1 MSYMDYT
8 FHEQMTAMGAMGH
21 NTAASIMSIASINAS
36 LWGNGHLSREFT
48 AAATMLRRAGMT
60 FEKPA
65 FNLPTTQ
72 IGHDKVAVT
81 EEIATSKPYCNLLH
95 FKRDTNRND
104 PKVLMVAPMS
114 GHYATLLRG
123 TVEAL
128 LPHHDIYITDWT
140 NARDVHPRHGDF
152 GLDTYAQYIE
162 EFLDHLGPN
171 THVIA
176 VCQPTV
182 PVLAAI
188 SQMAARG
195 SRNQPLSMTLM
206 GGPIDTRAAP
216 TEVTK
221 LGMSKSLSWFERNA
235 LSTVPYGHAA
245 AGQLVYPGH
254 KQLTGFLM
262 MNPERHQKSHRE
274 MFDHLRMGD
283 KESAKKIELFYNE
296 YLAVMD
302 IPARFYM
309 ETIDQ
314 VFQRQLLA
322 KGEMVLNG
330 DVVDPS
336 YIRRTALMTVEGG
349 RDDIAAPGQTSA
361 AHALCANLP
370 RRLQFHH
377 LESESGHYG
386 IFEGRRWRENIAP
399 RLTSFI
405 RQRGVDNHL
414 KYDDIPSN
422 TGSIPPIL
430 WAFSGAK
437 VNTLPAPQQRYI
449 TL

>member
-1 MSYMDYT
+1 MSFMDYAL
-8 FHEQMTAMGAMGH
+8 HRQMEIVNGIGSNSAAAMC
-21 NTAASIMSIASINAS
+21 SIASAGLR
-36 LWGNGHLSREFT
+36 LWGQGQLSQEFS

-60 FEKPA
+60 FDKPA
-65 FNLPTTQ
+65 FNLPTTR
-72 IGHDKVAVT
+72 IGDESVSVR
-81 EEIATSKPYCNLLH
+81 EEVSLSKPYGNLLH

-104 PKVLMVAPMS
+104 PKVLLVAPMS

-128 LPHHDIYITDWT
+128 LPHHDVYITDWT
-140 NARDVHPRHGDF
+140 NARDVDPRHGDF
-152 GLDTYAQYIE
+152 GLDTYAQYVE
-162 EFLDHLGPN
+162 EFLDHLGAD

-188 SQMAARG
+188 SQMAERK
-195 SRNQPLSMTLM
+195 SPNQPLSMTLM

-221 LGMSKSLSWFERNA
+221 LGEAKSLSWFREHA
-235 LSTVPYGHAA
+235 LSVVPAGFAA
-245 AGQLVYPGH
+245 AGEPVYPGF

-262 MNPERHQKSHRE
+262 MNPDRHQKSHRE
-274 MFDHLRMGD
+274 MFDHLRAGD
-283 KESAKKIELFYNE
+283 KESAEKIATFYDE

-330 DVVDPS
+330 QAVNPGH
-336 YIRRTALMTVEGG
+336 IQRTALMTVEGG
-349 RDDIAAPGQTSA
+349 RDDIAAPGQTAA
-361 AHALCANLP
+361 AHALCSGLTAGKH
-370 RRLQFHH
+370 FHH
-377 LESESGHYG
+377 LEEQSGHYG
-386 IFEGRRWRENIAP
+386 IFEGRRWRENIMP

-405 RQRGVDNHL
+405 RQTGVDNRL
-414 KYDDIPSN
+414 KYDEIPAN
-422 TGSIPPIL
+422 TRSIPPIL

-437 VNTLPAPQQRYI
+437 VNDPFAPHHKHI
-449 TL
+449 T